1 MYNTSFI
8 KKILLVATVVL
19 LYSCDKDFNEIG
31 EGLIGDDHFGLE
43 HTEYDVLAYN
53 QEVTPVQSNGLTL
66 NGLGIYDNPVFG
78 TTTANFVSQV
88 SLETY
93 APTIGESPEIE
104 SVVLSVPYFSHV
116 KSTGTDGSNTYELDS
131 IYGDKENGKLK
142 LSVYESGVQM
152 RSSYIDGGSQFAQL
166 YYTDQDADFFGN
178 KLVNTETGKPLNDDP
193 DESQNEK
200 FFFDAKEIVTVTKDD
215 AGKETTT
222 RTAPEMRLNLN
233 KKYFFDKILKA
244 SASNLSSATVFQSYF
259 RGLYFKVEKSG
270 SNSTNL
276 AVLNFFKQG
285 SNAKITIKYKAKTA
299 ITTDKDDVMEDKTL
313 VINLSGAAA
322 NLYNDVKDPAYAAA
336 IANRNDQTGD
346 ERLYLRGGQG
356 SLAVI
361 ELFGKTDIMGYDDQ
375 GNVVNTPNGVSD
387 QLDEIRHNVKYKNWL
402 ANEANLVFS
411 IDAAKMAFSPTSS
424 TKKEDL
430 AWEPKRIYLYDLVNN
445 IPLVDFSTDG
455 STDGINNKIVYSGII
470 NVDATTKRGTTYK
483 IRLTS
488 HVRNL
493 IKDATVKNVKLGLVV
508 TGDINTITSGKL
520 KNRILIDPAN
530 PNDYFSEV
538 PRASIMSPLG
548 TVLFGGNIPSTD
560 ANYAKRLQLQV
571 YYTKPN

>member
-66 NGLGIYDNPVFG
+66 NGLGIYDNAVFG

-88 SLETY
+88 ALESN
-93 APTIGESPEIE
+93 APTIGESPVIE
-104 SVVLSVPYFSHV
+104 SVVLSVPYFSHA
-116 KSTGTDGSNTYELDS
+116 TGADPNGGNLYALDS
-131 IYGDKENGKLK
+131 IYGDKVNGKLK

-166 YYTDQDADFFGN
+166 YYTDQDSDFFAN
-178 KLVNTETGKPLNDDP
+178 LVPKTTPKLLNDDP
-193 DESQNEK
+193 DKRQNEA
-200 FFFDAKEIVTVTKDD
+200 FFFSNLQQKKDSTVIDANAVEKKYTYTY
-215 AGKETTT
+215 
-222 RTAPEMRLNLN
+222 TAPEMRLKLN
-233 KKYFFDKILKA
+233 KQFFQDKILNAPA
-244 SASNLSSATVFQSYF
+244 SKLSSTTVFQEYF
-259 RGLYFKVEKSG
+259 RGLYFKVEKSAD
-270 SNSTNL
+270 SPTTNL
-276 AVLNFFKQG
+276 ALLNFFKQG
-285 SNAKITIKYKAKTA
+285 DNAKITIRYKAKTA
-299 ITTDKDDVMEDKTL
+299 ITTDPAETMEDKTL

-322 NLYNDVKDPAYAAA
+322 GLYNDVKDPAYAAA

-356 SLAVI
+356 SLAVL

-411 IDAAKMAFSPTSS
+411 IDAAKMTGV
-424 TKKEDL
+424 
-430 AWEPKRIYLYDLVNN
+430 WEPKRIYLYDLVNN
-445 IPLVDFSTDG
+445 IPIVDFSTDG
-455 STDGINNKIVYSGII
+455 STDGVNNKIVYSGII